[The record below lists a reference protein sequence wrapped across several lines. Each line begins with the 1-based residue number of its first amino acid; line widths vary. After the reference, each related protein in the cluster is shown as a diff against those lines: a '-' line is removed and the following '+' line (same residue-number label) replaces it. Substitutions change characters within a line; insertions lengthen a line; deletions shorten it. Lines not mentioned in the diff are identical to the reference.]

1 MMLGMILPEPGYL
14 EAVREITRRH
24 GVVLIFNKVKTGL
37 AIGAAGATGRY
48 GVQPRPRDAGQ
59 GAGRRDAVRGGWRQ
73 RGARL
78 IAHYPVSVVADG
90 QGLNVTLVGYL
101 GQLHFGLIS
110 CRELVPDLDVLAGYL
125 TDELALLLTAAE
137 KRAAG

>member
-1 MMLGMILPEPGYL
+1 MV
-14 EAVREITRRH
+14 AA
-24 GVVLIFNKVKTGL
+24 TGL
-37 AIGAAGATGRY
+37 LHRLPPFNLTISNVPGPNTPVYLCGA
-48 GVQPRPRDAGQ
+48 
-59 GAGRRDAVRGGWRQ
+59 W
-73 RGARL
+73 L